1 MGSDGRIEHQLT
13 NPLTLPGGRAGLV
26 LTGSKELEP
35 EARAMLLLAE
45 GLFRLD
51 ITVSG
56 DTLRTI
62 VRNLSTGQLEMTGGA
77 YGPDGGHVILGEAA
91 AYEPARTAIE
101 FTLGQ
106 PDDRVEVSVTLA
118 TLRFADRGTIRVSA
132 QAIVRQGG

>member
-1 MGSDGRIEHQLT
+1 
-13 NPLTLPGGRAGLV
+13 
-26 LTGSKELEP
+26 
-35 EARAMLLLAE
+35 
-45 GLFRLD
+45 
-51 ITVSG
+51 
-56 DTLRTI
+56 
-62 VRNLSTGQLEMTGGA
+62 MTGGA

-118 TLRFADRGTIRVSA
+118 TLRFAERGTIRVSA